1 MDINSLPQ
9 NEVSTSFHNS
19 YIDIKLRDLRVKL
32 RKNSKEI
39 IADVL
44 ERYVPRVSS
53 KDKSKKEICVFCANQ
68 DNLTREHVL
77 PKWTFENCT
86 KKNFITGINGSE
98 QTYNKTT
105 IPVCADCNNNLLGSF
120 ERFIISV
127 LNRDLS
133 STFFANDE
141 LQNII
146 RWLEIIEYKFQLLE
160 IRRKFIKSK
169 DSQYIPYLRD
179 IPISIMRSSMDYS
192 PSKAIAQIRLSQK
205 RVTEKSK
212 ASNQNSL
219 IIFKTKNEGFHF
231 FHNLNDFIFLELPKL
246 EVALFYF
253 YSRKFEDDKVAKE
266 EAMKII
272 NKVH

>member
-1 MDINSLPQ
+1 M
-9 NEVSTSFHNS
+9 T
-19 YIDIKLRDLRVKL
+19 
-32 RKNSKEI
+32 KNPFAAEYP
-39 IADVL
+39 L
-44 ERYVPRVSS
+44 
-53 KDKSKKEICVFCANQ
+53 
-68 DNLTREHVL
+68 
-77 PKWTFENCT
+77 
-86 KKNFITGINGSE
+86 
-98 QTYNKTT
+98 TYNKTT

-120 ERFIISV
+120 ENYIISV

-133 STFFANDE
+133 STFFTNDE

-169 DSQYIPYLRD
+169 HSQYIAYLRD
-179 IPISIMRSSMDYS
+179 IPVSIMRSSIDYS
-192 PSKAIAQIRLSQK
+192 PSKAIAQIRLAQK
-205 RVTEKSK
+205 RVIEKSK
-212 ASNQNSL
+212 VSNQNSL

-253 YSRKFEDDKVAKE
+253 YSRKFEDHEVAKE

-272 NKVH
+272 NKVYYLQFTSK